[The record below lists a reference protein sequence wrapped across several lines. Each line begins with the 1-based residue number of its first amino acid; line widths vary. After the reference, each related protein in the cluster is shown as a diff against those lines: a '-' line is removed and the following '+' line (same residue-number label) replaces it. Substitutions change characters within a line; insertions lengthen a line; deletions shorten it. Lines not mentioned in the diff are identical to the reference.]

1 MQMAQTELSY
11 KGYIGSV
18 EISIEDACLHGR
30 ILFIDDLVTYEGNDV
45 PSIQEAFQEAV
56 DRYLAHCQ
64 RVGKVANKPY
74 SGSFNVRIGPELH
87 SKAAKAA
94 HQKNI
99 KLNEFV
105 KRAIKSAID
114 MDGVITHEHRHQHDV
129 NVTVQDPGTT
139 MTMLAGMG
147 TPTWKNPNVRSH

>member
-1 MQMAQTELSY
+1 MVLPELNY
-11 KGYIGSV
+11 KGYIGSA

-30 ILFIDDLVTYEGNDV
+30 ILFIDDLVTYEGETV
-45 PSIQEAFQEAV
+45 PGIQEAFQEAV

-64 RVGKVANKPY
+64 RVGKSANKPY

-87 SKAAKAA
+87 SKAAKIAY
-94 HQKNI
+94 QKKI

-105 KRAIKSAID
+105 KQAVQSSIN

-129 NVTVQDPGTT
+129 IVTVQSTGVT
-139 MTMLAGMG
+139 MTKVAGMG
-147 TPTWKNPNVRSH
+147 APSWESPVGRLQ